1 MTSQGP
7 GPGPKLESKGKG
19 FCLLPE
25 GVGPGDVRLQQWA
38 GHEVSLRP
46 LVTFLLPSGQ
56 SHPPEDERA
65 LLSPGVESAR
75 SCRGPG
81 APPET

>member
-1 MTSQGP
+1 MTNQGP

-19 FCLLPE
+19 FLLLPE

-56 SHPPEDERA
+56 SRPPEDEGAAEPRA
-65 LLSPGVESAR
+65 
-75 SCRGPG
+75 
-81 APPET
+81 